1 MCTQPLFYDHTISEN
16 GIVTGPN
23 GIIMPFDFNRY
34 AGVCIH
40 GRKYYVHRLLAHVFV
55 PNPRPDIFT
64 LVDHIDRDKTNNSI
78 SNLRWSNYALNGL
91 NTDAKNA
98 YFVKKWKK
106 WHAKVRG
113 KTLGYYKTFEK
124 AHEVSKKYRINLLE
138 TSYKD
143 LCENTQ
149 DSSSM
154 YFVETRRCPTLAF

>member
-1 MCTQPLFYDHTISEN
+1 MQPLFYGHTISEN

-23 GIIMPFDFNRY
+23 GIVMPFDFNGY
-34 AGVCIH
+34 AGVCIR

-78 SNLRWSNYALNGL
+78 SNLRWTNREINGL

-98 YFVKKWKK
+98 YYVKKWNK

-113 KTLGYYKTFEK
+113 KTLGYYDTFEK
-124 AHEVSKKYRINLLE
+124 AHEVSKKYRTELIE
-138 TSYKD
+138 SIYKK
-143 LCENTQ
+143 LCEEDTQ
-149 DSSSM
+149 NSSST
-154 YFVETRRCPTLAF
+154 YFVETRRYPTLAF